1 MSTTRLISVALLLG
15 WGPLA
20 VAQTDLPD
28 SLRFTVRKDYVPV
41 ARDAARIVPQPKAE
55 ADTITKMTMR
65 YEVLPRQAATVVAV
79 EPIQAAKLTNEPLEK
94 ITPGH
99 ARIGFGNYTM
109 PLVEVGYGTVRNKN
123 LRASGLARYNASYAK
138 LDGRPFGF
146 TDLDLMAQGS
156 YFWKDYTIDGRV
168 NYAHDRNFFYGY
180 NPTDT
185 SFTSDEVSQYFHR
198 TAIELGIG
206 STDRLKPKMLSDV
219 RFRYGY
225 TADRYNSVEH
235 AVGVQ
240 AQLAFPIKNSR
251 MFANVA
257 GAYYG
262 NAMPSGSR
270 NNGIIA
276 LGPEFSMIRER
287 WAIAI
292 GINLGLDIYDTTTQV
307 SAFPKINFHYFL
319 VKDIWKLYADA
330 TGGFLRNGLDGMS
343 QRNPWM
349 QTDFAQRNSTQHFL
363 LKAGF
368 KGIIIKRLTYDVG
381 ISETVTANMPFFV
394 NDFSN
399 GIGNRFN
406 IEYHDVNIFGINGEL
421 GYLWGERLTTAAK
434 VEYRFFT
441 MPNDS
446 IKPWH
451 ESPFR
456 FSFNAR
462 YNLRDKIIIKAEIYA
477 QGVRQAKTTY
487 VDNEGAVRVK
497 AIDLAGYADVNLG
510 AEYRYRKWI
519 GAFIDLRNI
528 AALRYEQ
535 YYLYPSQRFGVMA
548 GLNFNF

>member
-1 MSTTRLISVALLLG
+1 MG
-15 WGPLA
+15 QWA

-41 ARDAARIVPQPKAE
+41 ARDAARLVPQPRAE
-55 ADTITKMTMR
+55 ADTVTKMTMR

-94 ITPGH
+94 INPGH

-123 LRASGLARYNASYAK
+123 LEASGLARYHASYAK

-146 TDLDLMAQGS
+146 TDIDLMAQGR
-156 YFWKDYTIDGRV
+156 YFWKDYTIDGRI

-185 SFTSDEVSQYFHR
+185 SLTRDEVTQYFHR
-198 TAIELGIG
+198 TSLDLGIG
-206 STDRLKPKMLSDV
+206 SADRINPKMLSSA
-219 RFRYGY
+219 RLRYAY
-225 TADRYNSVEH
+225 TADRYSSVEH
-235 AVGVQ
+235 AIGLQ
-240 AQLAFPIKNSR
+240 AQLAFALKKSR
-251 MFANVA
+251 MLANVS
-257 GAYYG
+257 GAYYS
-262 NAMPSGSR
+262 NAMPSGTRS
-270 NNGIIA
+270 NGIIS
-276 LGPEFSMIRER
+276 LGPEFSMQRER
-287 WAIAI
+287 WAVAI
-292 GINLGLDIYDTTTQV
+292 GINMGLDIYDTTTKV
-307 SAFPKINFHYFL
+307 SAFPKIDFHYFL
-319 VKDIWKLYADA
+319 VKDIWRLYANA
-330 TGGFLRNGLDGMS
+330 NGGFQRNGLDALA

-349 QTDFAQRNSTQHFL
+349 QTDFTQRNSQQHFL
-363 LKAGF
+363 LKVGF
-368 KGIIIKRLTYDVG
+368 KGIVIKKLSYDVG
-381 ISETVTANMPFFV
+381 ITETVTGNMPFFV
-394 NDFSN
+394 NDLSN
-399 GIGNRFN
+399 GIGNRFR

-421 GYLWGERLTTAAK
+421 GYLWGERLSTAARA
-434 VEYRFFT
+434 EYRFFT

-446 IKPWH
+446 IRPWH

-477 QGVRQAKTTY
+477 QGVRQARTTY
-487 VDNEGAVRVK
+487 VDTDGAVRVR

-519 GAFIDLRNI
+519 GAFIDFRNV

-535 YYLYPSQRFGVMA
+535 FYLYPSQRFGVMA